1 MHNSSIG
8 GWRLLLQQPI
18 LFLLYLM
25 KVKVKM
31 VNLTTIAKDRKGV
44 ILETND

>member
-1 MHNSSIG
+1 MAIIVTAVNIIS
-8 GWRLLLQQPI
+8 LVLP
-18 LFLLYLM
+18 

-44 ILETND
+44 LLETNE